1 MPIDPSIA
9 MGVRPVQIDN
19 PLNAMARALQ
29 IKGMVQQ
36 QEMGEFDAQ
45 LKRRTLEQQNRLQA
59 ILAGGGGV
67 SELMK
72 GGHLKEARELAETNS
87 KVEKEK
93 REAEKFQLENAR
105 SKLGLTAQILGSAT
119 DQQTWDRARETAR
132 AAGLD
137 VSRAPEMFDPG
148 LVAQKVQEALS
159 ATEKLD
165 QIWKKKGYDLDVQKA
180 NETGRHNREK
190 EKTAAGQLG
199 VAQGNLGLRKQE
211 LDLQKNQPKGQ
222 FLETP
227 TGYVLADPRSNAVQP
242 VIGPD
247 GKQLRGKAADKSLT
261 DAQAKANLFGSRMA
275 ESHRILTDLTGKFS
289 PAAVQTKMA
298 AGETPFLGGA
308 FGAVGNMMLSTEG
321 QMAEQAMRDFINA
334 VLRRESG
341 AVISPPEFANA
352 AKQYFPQ
359 PNDTPEV
366 LAQKKRNREIAIAG
380 LAAEV
385 PGGLRSVPSL
395 KSPGGEDRKAIQPGS
410 VEDGYRFKGG
420 NPADPNSWEKV

>member
-9 MGVRPVQIDN
+9 MGVRPVEIEN

-29 IKGMVQQ
+29 VKGMVQQ

-45 LKRRTLEQQNRLQA
+45 LKRRTMEQQNRLQA

-119 DQQTWDRARETAR
+119 DQPSWERARETAR

-137 VSRAPEMFDPG
+137 VSRAPDVFDPG

-159 ATEKLD
+159 AAEKIE
-165 QIWKKKGYDLDVQKA
+165 QVWKQKGYDLEVRKA
-180 NETGRHNREK
+180 DETGRHNQATEK
-190 EKTAAGQLG
+190 NAAGQLA

-275 ESHRILTDLTGKFS
+275 ESHRILTELTGKYS
-289 PAAVQTKMA
+289 PAAVQAKMG
-298 AGETPFLGGA
+298 AGDVPFLGGA
-308 FGAVGNMMLSTEG
+308 FGAVGNAMLSVEG
-321 QMAEQAMRDFINA
+321 QKAEQAMRDFINA

-341 AVISPPEFANA
+341 AVISQEEFANA
-352 AKQYFPQ
+352 NKQYFPQ

-366 LAQKKRNREIAIAG
+366 LEQKRRNRELAIAG
-380 LAAEV
+380 MAAEV
-385 PGGLRSVPSL
+385 PGGLRSMPTL
-395 KSPGGEDRKAIQPGS
+395 QSPGNAGAED
-410 VEDGYRFKGG
+410 
-420 NPADPNSWEKV
+420 NDPLGIRGK

>member
-1 MPIDPSIA
+1 MPIDASIA
-9 MGVRPVQIDN
+9 LQGRPVQIEN

-29 IKGMVQQ
+29 VKGLIQQ
-36 QEMGEFDAQ
+36 QEAGEFDAQ
-45 LKRRTLEQQNRLQA
+45 LKRRQLEEQNRMQQ
-59 ILAGGGGV
+59 ILREGGDDEALMRGGFV
-67 SELMK
+67 DSA
-72 GGHLKEARELAETNS
+72 LKIR
-87 KVEKEK
+87 KER
-93 REAEKFQLENAR
+93 REAEE
-105 SKLGLTAQILGSAT
+105 SKAKALKDTSEAKGKQYAFLANTLAT
-119 DQQTWDRARETAR
+119 VNDQAGYDRALSLADAFGMDIKAIPRVYDPAFVQQ
-132 AAGLD
+132 AAGAFTTQAQRWAD
-137 VSRAPEMFDPG
+137 QRAKE
-148 LVAQKVQEALS
+148 QQQE
-159 ATEKLD
+159 T
-165 QIWKKKGYDLDVQKA
+165 Q
-180 NETGRHNREK
+180 RHNRET

-211 LDLQKNQPKGQ
+211 LDLQKKQPKGQ

-247 GKQLRGKAADKSLT
+247 GKQLRGKSADKSLT

-289 PAAVQTKMA
+289 PAAVQAKMA

-308 FGAVGNMMLSTEG
+308 FGAMGNIMLSKEG

-385 PGGLRSVPSL
+385 PGGLRSVPTL
-395 KSPGGEDRKAIQPGS
+395 QSPGNAGAED
-410 VEDGYRFKGG
+410 
-420 NPADPNSWEKV
+420 NDPLGIRGK

>member
-1 MPIDPSIA
+1 MPIDASIA
-9 MGVRPVQIDN
+9 LQGRPVQIDN
-19 PLNAMARALQ
+19 PMNAMARALQ
-29 IKGMVQQ
+29 LKGLIQQ
-36 QEMGEFDAQ
+36 QEAGEFDAQ
-45 LKRRTLEQQNRLQA
+45 LKRRQIDEQNRLQS
-59 ILAGGGGV
+59 ILAGGGGAD
-67 SELMK
+67 ELMR
-72 GGHLKEARELAETNS
+72 GGFVEPALKIRKEAREDEESRVKTS
-87 KVEKEK
+87 K
-93 REAEKFQLENAR
+93 
-105 SKLGLTAQILGSAT
+105 
-119 DQQTWDRARETAR
+119 DRAEVKGKQYQFMANVLADVKDQAGYDRALMLADSYGMDLSKIPR
-132 AAGLD
+132 QFDPAFVQQAAG
-137 VSRAPEMFDPG
+137 AFTTQ
-148 LVAQKVQEALS
+148 AQRWA
-159 ATEKLD
+159 D
-165 QIWKKKGYDLDVQKA
+165 QRQREQQA
-180 NETGRHNREK
+180 ETGRHNRET

-247 GKQLRGKAADKSLT
+247 GKQLRGKSADKSLT

-275 ESHRILTDLTGKFS
+275 ESHRILSDLTGQFS
-289 PAAVQTKMA
+289 PAAVQAKMA

-308 FGAVGNMMLSTEG
+308 FGAMGNIMLSKEG

-385 PGGLRSVPSL
+385 PGGLRSLPTL
-395 KSPGGEDRKAIQPGS
+395 QSPGAATPDNDPLGIRK
-410 VEDGYRFKGG
+410 
-420 NPADPNSWEKV
+420 

>member
-45 LKRRTLEQQNRLQA
+45 LKRRTMEQQNRLQA

-119 DQQTWDRARETAR
+119 DQQSWERARETAR
-132 AAGLD
+132 TAGLD
-137 VSRAPEMFDPG
+137 VSRAPDVFDPG
-148 LVAQKVQEALS
+148 WVAQKVQEALS
-159 ATEKLD
+159 AAEKIE
-165 QIWKKKGYDLDVQKA
+165 QVWKQKGYDLEVRKA
-180 NETGRHNREK
+180 DETGRHNLATEK
-190 EKTAAGQLG
+190 NAAGKLA

-275 ESHRILTDLTGKFS
+275 ESHRILTELTGKYS
-289 PAAVQTKMA
+289 PAAVQAKVG
-298 AGETPFLGGA
+298 AGDVPFLGGA
-308 FGAVGNMMLSTEG
+308 FGAVGNAMLGAEG
-321 QMAEQAMRDFINA
+321 QKAEQAMRDFINA

-341 AVISPPEFANA
+341 AVINPDEFANA
-352 AKQYFPQ
+352 NKQYFPQ
-359 PNDTPEV
+359 PNDKPEV
-366 LAQKKRNREIAIAG
+366 LEQKRRNRELAIAG
-380 LAAEV
+380 MAAEV
-385 PGGLRSVPSL
+385 PGGLRSMPTL
-395 KSPGGEDRKAIQPGS
+395 QSPGNAGAED
-410 VEDGYRFKGG
+410 
-420 NPADPNSWEKV
+420 NDPLGIRGK